1 MDVLRLRTMT
11 LKSSF
16 HGGKWEGVPIKT
28 MLGMG
33 RNERYYCVV
42 AYYKYETINYV
53 DDLLELLGITKEL
66 QIPKP
71 GSNIDMLETWKKVNN
86 LDDMTDQERI
96 EFMSQLKSNSMRKA
110 RGHSKA
116 RNKGMKKSVL
126 AARNM
131 KKF

>member
-16 HGGKWEGVPIKT
+16 IGGKWDGVPMKT
-28 MLGMG
+28 LLGMG

-42 AYYKYETINYV
+42 SYYRYDTINFIPDV
-53 DDLLELLGITKEL
+53 LKLLGITEEV

-71 GSNIDMLETWKKVNN
+71 GHDMDMLQQWKKVNT

-96 EFMSQLKSNSMRKA
+96 EFMSQIKSKSKRRAK
-110 RGHSKA
+110 GHSKA

-131 KKF
+131 KKY